1 MSEVEKKAYFVYGD
15 DCEKELE
22 RVKESRYITALTLT
36 HIDKFLED
44 VTLTSSDHVVVMGS
58 GDEIKEIFDK
68 AHIDGFSVGLISLK
82 IQSMLRASFEI
93 PSNLEDA
100 LEVALNSECQDLDL
114 LYANGKIVLWNA
126 LIGEAPPIGY
136 RKASYLNTTLKERY
150 TLLVESFKNLKTL
163 KKTKIKLITDKDQEI
178 NTSASGIV
186 VIEHDNHTFASAL
199 VQDDLSPSDGRLS
212 ALLVSPTSIVDYLQY
227 LYISLFKTS
236 KNGQLPN
243 SVGFI
248 KTSSLSVESSPPLML
263 SVDGREIGDTPV
275 KFEVKKQ
282 AIRLKA
288 SEEFWIES
296 KDGNSDKETIKL
308 SSLPTTS
315 EGVKYVQERLP
326 FFTHA
331 SEDKYRE
338 LFAGL
343 REQSKI
349 EPTFVVLMIL
359 STILATVGLFLNSAS
374 VVIGAMLLAPLM
386 QPIVSS
392 SMGVLRSELTLF
404 LSAIKTTVV
413 GVFLVLLTAAIIA
426 LLLPFENLTSEIAAR
441 LRPSL
446 LDLMVALASGV
457 AAAYAKNNEK
467 IIGSLAG
474 VAIAVALVPPLATAG
489 IGLGWMRFDVFYQAF
504 LLFLTNFVGIIFAG
518 ALTFLVM
525 GFSPI
530 KRAKKGLTYA
540 LVISMLI
547 AIPLYLSFKVMVVDS
562 NIRSTLEHS
571 RYVVN
576 KKEVKIENVTIKH
589 SDGVVLR
596 CDFIVTE
603 LLEKHELKELKL
615 ILQKRLDV
623 PIILEVVQR
632 VRLK

>member
-1 MSEVEKKAYFVYGD
+1 MSEVAKKAYFVYGKG
-15 DCEKELE
+15 CEEELE
-22 RVKESRYITALTLT
+22 NVKESKYISALELTSIEPFLADGTLT
-36 HIDKFLED
+36 DN
-44 VTLTSSDHVVVMGS
+44 DHVIIMGS
-58 GDEIKEIFDK
+58 GDEIKEVFDK
-68 AHIDGFSVGLISLK
+68 AYVDGFSVALVTVKS
-82 IQSMLRASFEI
+82 QNMLRASFEI

-100 LEVALNSECQDLDL
+100 LDVALNSKPYSMDL

-126 LIGEAPPIGY
+126 VIGDAPPIGY
-136 RKASYLNTTLKERY
+136 RKASYLNTSFKERY
-150 TLLVESFKNLKTL
+150 ALLIESFKNLKAL
-163 KKTKIKLITDKDQEI
+163 KKTKIKLITNKDQEI
-178 NTSASGIV
+178 DTSASGIV
-186 VIEHDNHTFASAL
+186 VIEHDNHTFASSL

-212 ALLVSPTSIVDYLQY
+212 ALLVSPASIVDYLQY
-227 LYISLFKTS
+227 LYISLFKSS
-236 KNGQLPN
+236 KKRSLPN

-248 KTSSLSVESSPPLML
+248 KTKSLTIQSSPPLML
-263 SVDGREIGDTPV
+263 KVDGKDLGETPV
-275 KFEVKKQ
+275 NFEVKKQ

-288 SEEFWIES
+288 GKEFWAEG
-296 KDGNSDKETIKL
+296 KDEGSDKETIKL
-308 SSLPTTS
+308 SKLPTTS

-331 SEDKYRE
+331 SEEQYRD

-349 EPTFVVLMIL
+349 ESSFVILMIL
-359 STILATVGLFLNSAS
+359 STVLATVGLFLNSAS

-392 SMGVLRSELTLF
+392 SMGVLRSNLNLF
-404 LSAIKTTVV
+404 FSALKTTAI
-413 GVFLVLLTAAIIA
+413 GVSLVLLTAALIA
-426 LLLPFENLTSEIAAR
+426 LVLPFENLTSEIAAR

-446 LDLMVALASGV
+446 LDLIVALASGV

-518 ALTFLVM
+518 AITFLVM

-530 KRAKKGLTYA
+530 KRAKKGLSYA
-540 LVISMLI
+540 LLTAVFI
-547 AIPLYLSFKVMVVDS
+547 AIPLYLSFKAMVVDS
-562 NIRSTLEHS
+562 NIRSTLEYS
-571 RYVVN
+571 RYIVN
-576 KKEVKIENVTIKH
+576 SKEVKIENVVLKH
-589 SDGVVLR
+589 SDGMILR
-596 CDFIVTE
+596 CEFIVSKMLEEHE
-603 LLEKHELKELKL
+603 LSELKE
-615 ILQKRLDV
+615 ILEKRLEL
-623 PIILEVVQR
+623 PIVLEVVQR